1 MAASYLSLVLL
12 GEPRNLQ
19 VEFLDPVT
27 SPYTNRPLRRLQT
40 ELSVRGDADHERLM
54 GELEPAAGGE
64 ALIRGDEGNQW
75 KVTSHS
81 YSYQAGQTVTVFN
94 HTMEL
99 EEHEQLTLDRVEF
112 QGLSLTPER
121 WSLESGGPAESVS
134 LTALVSLNADEH
146 EQLERAIE
154 RYTNQEASPYFPV
167 RWVGILDEPVS
178 MRFGRCLWQSKDNGG
193 ARHRL
198 ILVTEQ
204 GDESKPLLL
213 FEPERTRL
221 IEQSVVVKST
231 LNALIDELERAG
243 TLDNQAIGRLKEK
256 TDHLEWSMTREF
268 DRVGDVEA
276 FFS

>member
-1 MAASYLSLVLL
+1 MTTSYLSLVLL

-19 VEFLDPVT
+19 VAFLDPVT
-27 SPYTNRPLRRLQT
+27 SPYTNRSLRRLRT

-54 GELEPAAGGE
+54 GELEPAADGE
-64 ALIRGDEGNQW
+64 ALIRGDEGDQW
-75 KVTSHS
+75 KVTSHN

-94 HTMEL
+94 HTVEL
-99 EEHEQLTLDRVEF
+99 EEHEQLTLDRIELP
-112 QGLSLTPER
+112 GLSLTPER
-121 WSLESGGPAESVS
+121 WSLESGGPAERVS
-134 LTALVSLNADEH
+134 LTALVSVNADEH

-154 RYTNQEASPYFPV
+154 RYTDQEASPYFPV
-167 RWVGILDEPVS
+167 RWVGISDEPVS
-178 MRFGRCLWQSKDNGG
+178 MRFGRCLWQPKDNGG

-198 ILVTEQ
+198 VLVTEQ
-204 GDESKPLLL
+204 GDESEPLLL
-213 FEPERTRL
+213 LEPERTRL
-221 IEQSVVVKST
+221 IQQSVAVKGT

-243 TLDNQAIGRLKEK
+243 TLDDQAIGRIKEK